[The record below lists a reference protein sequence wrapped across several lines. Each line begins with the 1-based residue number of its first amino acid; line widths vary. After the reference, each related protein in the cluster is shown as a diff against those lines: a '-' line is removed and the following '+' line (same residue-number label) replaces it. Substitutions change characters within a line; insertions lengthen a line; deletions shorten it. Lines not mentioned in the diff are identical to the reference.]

1 MTCSVIKVTTS
12 FTSRN
17 SGRTYNI
24 RYNLDC
30 RSSWVI
36 YLIQC
41 KVLGCGRQYIGR
53 SWRETRQRHYGH
65 RQQFKHSISELGKHF
80 SEGQHGYA
88 NVEMIIIDQVREGDY
103 EGLKQKEAFWQHQ
116 MMCFLDQ
123 GGLNCADDLDD
134 SDYRHL

>member
-1 MTCSVIKVTTS
+1 MVDKEV
-12 FTSRN
+12 
-17 SGRTYNI
+17 G
-24 RYNLDC
+24 
-30 RSSWVI
+30 
-36 YLIQC
+36 
-41 KVLGCGRQYIGR
+41 GRQGNVTII
-53 SWRETRQRHYGH
+53 YGH

-88 NVEMIIIDQVREGDY
+88 NVEMVIIDQVREGDY